1 MHHVGPPDG
10 PPLVIPARIHWD
22 LAGAH
27 AALCVIAALAARERV
42 GGQTIDVSAQEVESA
57 HDFFFERWFVDGA
70 RPLPRVVPIGFPPT
84 GTWQCRDGPF
94 DVAAHQAHHWG
105 AFLRML
111 DNPDEL
117 SEPALQDASVR
128 REIFD
133 GIQKVVEKLMAEHS
147 REELFQKGQS
157 VGLPT
162 CLLNTPAQFV
172 RDIQLAE
179 RGSFVEMTRP
189 GTGTFT
195 APGPAVHSTPA
206 LFRVRRPAPQLGEH
220 NEEIYRGELGFER
233 GDLVRWRDDGLV

>member
-1 MHHVGPPDG
+1 
-10 PPLVIPARIHWD
+10 
-22 LAGAH
+22 
-27 AALCVIAALAARERV
+27 
-42 GGQTIDVSAQEVESA
+42 
-57 HDFFFERWFVDGA
+57 
-70 RPLPRVVPIGFPPT
+70 
-84 GTWQCRDGPF
+84 
-94 DVAAHQAHHWG
+94 
-105 AFLRML
+105 ML